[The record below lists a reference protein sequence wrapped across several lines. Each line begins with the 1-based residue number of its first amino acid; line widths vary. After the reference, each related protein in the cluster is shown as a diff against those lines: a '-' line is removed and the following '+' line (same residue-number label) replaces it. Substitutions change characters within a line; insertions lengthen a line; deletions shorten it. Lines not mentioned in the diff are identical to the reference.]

1 MTSPD
6 VIFNC
11 RYTYALNHND
21 NRLSK
26 KSKDSVNK
34 KIVGMFDY
42 YSNEEKRVM
51 TMFDYYTGDLNKKE
65 TMNLVKEEG
74 KYATAKDIEIRKNLY
89 KKYINDSNLWQ
100 GVISFNNDF
109 IDSHIELKELE
120 QRLIKQV
127 IPKFFSECGFK
138 DIKNMSYQIALHSDT
153 DIYPLFNNILANIIN
168 NEEDMLLHSAVLCYN
183 NIGFLVLGDF
193 NHGKT
198 TLCLEASKFNF
209 KILSADQSIIQI
221 KNNHIFLTNGS
232 KYLRVRGEDDLII
245 NEAFGDIEIKYI
257 LNLIGLCEYGKATFE
272 LITDYNYKIKT
283 LFKYL
288 TWHSDIPLFTDNSL
302 LNVDRVLIKEWLGK
316 INIPVYNVRGNNIEI
331 INIMKELK

>member
-1 MTSPD
+1 MFNKCYIIGNEIIN
-6 VIFNC
+6 VICTLTEFIDIIEK
-11 RYTYALNHND
+11 RMLMFD
-21 NRLSK
+21 ESK
-26 KSKDSVNK
+26 K
-34 KIVGMFDY
+34 
-42 YSNEEKRVM
+42 
-51 TMFDYYTGDLNKKE
+51 
-65 TMNLVKEEG
+65 
-74 KYATAKDIEIRKNLY
+74 
-89 KKYINDSNLWQ
+89 
-100 GVISFNNDF
+100 
-109 IDSHIELKELE
+109 IDSTNNYIRIYNDKTIYKIGKVEKAINGKLAH
-120 QRLIKQV
+120 
-127 IPKFFSECGFK
+127 
-138 DIKNMSYQIALHSDT
+138 T

-272 LITDYNYKIKT
+272 LITDYKIKT